1 MLQIMNAHLFI
12 RTGPNSGEIHP
23 LGSGPVIAGRAR
35 SCGIRLDDPF
45 VSREHFRIDP
55 REKRF
60 WVVDMGSMNCTAV
73 NGIPTQ
79 TKQLDHGDEIHIGST
94 RMLFF
99 AGVGSS
105 TASERNS
112 EISRTLMT
120 HGATAH
126 ERFEMIGSSEPM
138 RKLYAMIDRVAPIDS
153 TVLII
158 GESGTGKE
166 LVARAIHQGSKH
178 GDGPLVNVN
187 CAAIPGDLAESE
199 LFGHEKGA
207 FTGAHAQRLGKFELA
222 NNGTL
227 FLDEIGELSPDCQAK
242 LLRVLEEK
250 RVTRVGGDRDYRITV
265 RVIAATHQD
274 LHGMVSSGRFRQDL
288 LYRLEVVR
296 LNVPALR
303 DRSDDVVVLSRHFL
317 DYYREKVG
325 RKVDDYSPAALQ
337 KLKDYDWPGN
347 VRELKNVIER
357 AVILGAGTTVETED
371 IQLPESHAYRRPISG
386 EHRGVEFPPLED
398 VLRSAGKRHIE
409 RAVQLSD
416 GNKTKAAELLGIP
429 RSSIYDV
436 MKRYGIHE

>member
-1 MLQIMNAHLFI
+1 MNAHLFI

-23 LGSGPVIAGRAR
+23 LGQSAVVAGRAR
-35 SCGIRLDDPF
+35 TCAIRLDDPF
-45 VSREHFRIDP
+45 VSREHFRVEL
-55 REKRF
+55 RGQRY
-60 WVVDMGSMNCTAV
+60 WVVDLGSMNCTAV
-73 NGIPTQ
+73 NGIPSQ

-94 RMLFF
+94 RILYF
-99 AGVGSS
+99 AGVASS
-105 TASERNS
+105 TSAARTN
-112 EISRTLMT
+112 EISRTLVSL
-120 HGATAH
+120 GASSQA
-126 ERFEMIGSSEPM
+126 RFEMIGASAPM
-138 RKLYAMIDRVAPIDS
+138 RKLYALIDRVAPLDS
-153 TVLII
+153 TVLIV

-166 LVARAIHQGSKH
+166 LVAKAIHQGGPH
-178 GDGPLVNVN
+178 GHKEGPLVTVN

-227 FLDEIGELSPDCQAK
+227 FLDEIGELAPDCQAK

-250 RVTRVGGDRDYRITV
+250 RVTRVGGERDYRVSV

-274 LHGMVSSGRFRQDL
+274 LYAMAASGRFRKDL

-303 DRSDDVVVLSRHFL
+303 ERSDDVVVLARHFL
-317 DYYREKVG
+317 DHYRDKVG
-325 RKVDDYSPAALQ
+325 RKVDDYSAAALER
-337 KLKDYDWPGN
+337 LKNYDWPGN

-357 AVILGAGTTVETED
+357 AVILGSGTTVEAED
-371 IQLPESHAYRRPISG
+371 IQLPESHAYRRQVSG
-386 EHRGVEFPPLED
+386 EYRSGEFAPLED
-398 VLRSAGKRHIE
+398 VLKAAGRRHIE
-409 RAVQLSD
+409 RAIQLSD